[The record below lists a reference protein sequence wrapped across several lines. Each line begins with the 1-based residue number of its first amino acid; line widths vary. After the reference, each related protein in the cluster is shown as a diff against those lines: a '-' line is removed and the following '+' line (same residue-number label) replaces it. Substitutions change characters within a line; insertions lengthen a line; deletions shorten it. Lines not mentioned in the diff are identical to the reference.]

1 MTSAIFF
8 VPEFVKR
15 RLIVMLLQKIYH
27 APTNYSVNETLD
39 DGRFLLAVS
48 DDVQVIGH
56 DHIGQDQESA

>member
-1 MTSAIFF
+1 
-8 VPEFVKR
+8 
-15 RLIVMLLQKIYH
+15 MLLQEVDY
-27 APTNYSVNETLD
+27 ATADYSVDETLD